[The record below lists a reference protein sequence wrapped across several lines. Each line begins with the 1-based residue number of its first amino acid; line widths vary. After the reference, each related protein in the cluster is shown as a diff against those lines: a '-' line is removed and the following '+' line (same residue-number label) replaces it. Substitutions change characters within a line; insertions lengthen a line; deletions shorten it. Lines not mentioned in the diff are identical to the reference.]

1 MSNSK
6 NIIQIFE
13 HQTLKVDEIPNFKIV
28 HFKAL
33 EKYGYKTNEKY
44 YNVGNKRIKFNNYV
58 GVIQVKNLTI
68 EILPKADNNKKDQ
81 LSKDKWHNALITM
94 LKECKLIKLNTIN
107 SAKLKLKSA
116 SILDLYYDLFLSE
129 TETIFKHGLRKNYRA
144 INENLNKIKGKI
156 LFTNH
161 IRKNAFHKEKFFVE
175 HKIFDADNPLN
186 QILLKAL
193 LILKTIAHNPNH
205 NIKINKLL
213 LNFEGITEINI
224 TNEWFKKLTFDRN
237 TERYKQAITLAKLII
252 LRYSPDLKGGN
263 ENVLAIMFDMNM
275 LYENYVYR
283 KLKILQ
289 MDNENPIIKVKEQNR
304 TPFWESRGLRADII
318 VETVDKKIVID
329 TKWKVLKDEKPSD
342 ADLKQMFV
350 YNLHYNTDLS
360 ILLYPKTTLE
370 SSTKKPFRNEKF
382 KNLNCQVAFTDLFN
396 KAGGLKKGLGWR
408 IYNELLKEEIRA
420 SAKLNP
426 EKSIL

>member
-1 MSNSK
+1 MIRTK
-6 NIIQIFE
+6 NILQVFE
-13 HQTLKVDEIPNFKIV
+13 HHTLKVDENSPFKTV
-28 HFKAL
+28 HFNAL
-33 EKYGYKTNEKY
+33 EKYGYKTKEKFFY
-44 YNVGNKRIKFNNYV
+44 VGNKRIKFNNYV

-68 EILPKADNNKKDQ
+68 EILPKADNNGEDQ

-94 LKECKLIKLNTIN
+94 LKECKLIKLNTIS

-144 INENLNKIKGKI
+144 INENLNKVKGKI

-161 IRKNAFHKEKFFVE
+161 ICKNAFHKERFFVE
-175 HKIFDADNPLN
+175 HKIFDADNKLN

-193 LILKTIAHNPNH
+193 LVLKTIAHNSNH
-205 NIKINKLL
+205 NIRINKLL
-213 LNFEGITEINI
+213 LNFECVSEENITEK
-224 TNEWFKKLTFDRN
+224 WFEKLTYDRN
-237 TERYKQAITLAKLII
+237 TERYRQAVTLAKLII

-283 KLKILQ
+283 KLKTLQ
-289 MDNENPIIKVKEQNR
+289 NDSENPIIKVKEQNR
-304 TPFWESRGLRADII
+304 TPFWESRGLRADIV
-318 VETVDKKIVID
+318 VETKDKRLVID
-329 TKWKVLKDEKPSD
+329 TKWKVLKDNKPSD

-350 YNLHYNTDLS
+350 YNLHYDTDLS

-370 SSTKKPFRNEKF
+370 SSEKKPFRDEKF
-382 KNLNCQVAFTDLFN
+382 KGLNCQVAFTDLFN
-396 KAGGLKKGLGWR
+396 DEGRLEKNLGIR
-408 IYNELLKEEIRA
+408 IYNELLKEEIKTGA
-420 SAKLNP
+420 NKT
-426 EKSIL
+426 